1 MSQRYSPQ
9 TVEGFC
15 QALLIATGVPEDEAK
30 IVSSVLV
37 DTSLDGIDTH
47 GISRLPIYL
56 SRLVNG
62 RINPKPLIQRKMSG
76 AVASVDGDNGLGQ
89 LVAYRSMELAIDL
102 AKEFGI
108 GFVTVRNS
116 NHFGAASTYCKMAT
130 KQQMIGQSY
139 TNSPCG
145 IPPWGGKSPY
155 FGTNPIS
162 YGFPNGEEPVIVD
175 MSSSTVARGNIILA
189 AKEGRSIPE
198 GWAIDKEGKPTTD
211 AKAALQGSVLPVGGA
226 KGYALALAVEIMS
239 GIISGSAYGTHVG
252 WIYDDSLDPVNIGH
266 SFFAMDISRLMPVVD
281 YVQRMSD
288 MIEEIKKIPR
298 AEEVDAI
305 RIPGERRQSIAEERK
320 KNGIPVNDG
329 LLQEFNELAG
339 KFGLPFLNK

>member
-15 QALLIATGVPEDEAK
+15 QSLLVATGVPEDEAK
-30 IVSSVLV
+30 IVSSILV
-37 DTSLDGIDTH
+37 DTSLDGVDTH

-56 SRLVNG
+56 SRLMNR
-62 RINPKPLIQRKMSG
+62 RINPIPMIRRKING
-76 AVASVDGDNGLGQ
+76 AVANVDGDNGLGQ
-89 LVAYRSMELAIDL
+89 IVAYRSMKLAIDL

-130 KQQMIGQSY
+130 KHQMIGQCY
-139 TNSPCG
+139 TNSPSG
-145 IPPWGGKSPY
+145 IPPWGGKSRY

-162 YGFPNGEEPVIVD
+162 FGFPNGEEPVVVD
-175 MSSSTVARGNIILA
+175 MSSSKVARGNIILA

-211 AKAALQGSVLPVGGA
+211 AKAALQGAVLPVGGA

-239 GIISGSAYGTHVG
+239 GIISGSAFGTHVG
-252 WIYDDSLDPVNIGH
+252 RIYDDALDPANVGH
-266 SFFAMDISRLMPVVD
+266 SFFAMDISRLMPVVE
-281 YVQRMSD
+281 YTQRISD
-288 MIEEIKKIPR
+288 MIEEIKDIPKGEKV
-298 AEEVDAI
+298 EEI
-305 RIPGERRQSIAEERK
+305 RIPGDRRRSIAEERN
-320 KNGIPVNDG
+320 KNGIPINDG
-329 LLQEFNELAG
+329 LLQELCELAV
-339 KFGLPFLNK
+339 KWGLPVLNK